1 MTIDEYFGKPRAR
14 DLDFYTVKE
23 LYEDLAR
30 LMKED
35 KGDRIVLVGVAHEA
49 LGDYVFLDR
58 ANSCH
63 RGLQDVDNKVV
74 YLGVFDPDEDEALAQ
89 RIFED

>member
-1 MTIDEYFGKPRAR
+1 MTIDEYFGRPRAR

-23 LYEDLAR
+23 LYEDLGR
-30 LMKED
+30 LIKED
-35 KGDRIVLVGVAHEA
+35 KGDRIVLVGVAREA
-49 LGDYVFLDR
+49 LGDYVFLDK

-63 RGLQDVDNKVV
+63 RGLQDANNQVV
-74 YLGVFDPDEDEALAQ
+74 YLDVFSPDEDEAIAQ